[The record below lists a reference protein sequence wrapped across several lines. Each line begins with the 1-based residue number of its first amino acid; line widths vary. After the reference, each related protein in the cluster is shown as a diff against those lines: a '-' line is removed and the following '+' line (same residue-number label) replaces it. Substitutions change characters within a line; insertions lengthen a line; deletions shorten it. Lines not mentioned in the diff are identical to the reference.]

1 MEKVGVTHRFEAFSP
16 ANSPLSITIVSK
28 DFAFVRTLV
37 RFCPSHAPLLPIIL
51 WSARAPSAFRPC
63 GGQGGSGAM
72 GATLSPPRVA
82 EASGQHPREN

>member
-16 ANSPLSITIVSK
+16 ANSLLSITIVSK

-51 WSARAPSAFRPC
+51 WSARAPRLSGHVADRAGQAPWVRP
-63 GGQGGSGAM
+63 
-72 GATLSPPRVA
+72 
-82 EASGQHPREN
+82 

>member
-1 MEKVGVTHRFEAFSP
+1 MEKVGVTHRFEAFGP

-51 WSARAPSAFRPC
+51 SSARAPSAFRPC
-63 GGQGGSGAM
+63 GGQG
-72 GATLSPPRVA
+72 LSPPRVA

>member
-1 MEKVGVTHRFEAFSP
+1 MKKAGVTHRFEAFSP
-16 ANSPLSITIVSK
+16 ENSPLSITIISK

-37 RFCPSHAPLLPIIL
+37 RFCPSHALCFP
-51 WSARAPSAFRPC
+51 SSFGARAPSAFRPC

-82 EASGQHPREN
+82 EASGQNPREN